1 MTFNR
6 VGGAEN
12 VPDFAISCTFYSEMN
27 SQFFLLSYPEG
38 SPQWLLCYLLLLG
51 SLLKSQIS
59 MQCRIISIQATN
71 FLYKYLQCFMHSV
84 IFRAEGMNFFSFILL
99 PFNTACAQKEHRAIH
114 TIYLQEKLRPHGYNQ
129 TPCKISNKTNTNQTH
144 YLLLLW
150 IFQN

>member
-1 MTFNR
+1 M
-6 VGGAEN
+6 
-12 VPDFAISCTFYSEMN
+12 PDFAISCTFYSEMN

-99 PFNTACAQKEHRAIH
+99 PFNTTCAQKEHRAIH

-144 YLLLLW
+144 
-150 IFQN
+150 IICCSCGSFKINAI